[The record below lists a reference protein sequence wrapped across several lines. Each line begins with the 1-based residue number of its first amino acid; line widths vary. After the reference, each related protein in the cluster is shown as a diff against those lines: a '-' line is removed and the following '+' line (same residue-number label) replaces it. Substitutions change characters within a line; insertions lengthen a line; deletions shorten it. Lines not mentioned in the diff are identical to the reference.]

1 MVSGIFSYFYPMLK
15 KINLVIAL
23 SLALFFS
30 FAPVFAQTFKFNT
43 QPKGIRLPVQNIL
56 QIEQDTLGQIWFS
69 TTRGVVYSDGIQTF
83 ELPDSLVR
91 KFVYQI
97 SILKD
102 QDGVMWLYNA
112 SGVPSVFQGIKSGW
126 KEEYF
131 EEDLKADFSSKI
143 TFHTIG
149 KKKDKY
155 FFLDSGGHLLYW
167 KDGENVKHRVERDFL
182 KTGLLLSVSHLD
194 GKSLLFF
201 QKGTFLLDGFELK
214 PYQFRGVPLPSAP
227 FVVKKSPAGTYYFL
241 GDNYLAKGPAAEF
254 PTELIDQGFSTSDI
268 VLTPY
273 FSLDFYGEHVF
284 YHYNSHFRRYHPEG
298 GKPLDGNLSFL
309 FRTNY
314 IQALF
319 VDREGILWLGSA
331 RGLANTNNQLFQ
343 NFGSE
348 SARFLAEEFSAIMEL
363 SPGSFLLGFNNGLQL
378 MQGETVRTLYQDN
391 NPPSSPNR
399 RIVNFSKDSSGTVWF
414 AANWAGVGKY
424 HPKTGQITFFNPP
437 KGVNVSSVEVDGDS
451 LLITGPERIF
461 HASQRQIQS
470 GNYGKELTQEITSLL
485 DIPEI
490 YFRKTARLKNGKLIV
505 IRASRLENQ
514 YPIVDSDKYF
524 LAEGYSYLERSAGG
538 GILLGTEYG
547 LKIYREGYVGYHI
560 HAGKSVTNPVYGL
573 LEDTEGKI
581 WAGTDNGVFVLAN
594 DQLLHYNETNGLVGD
609 EVNRGALVKSE
620 AGKVFIGTQKGLS
633 IYSPEEKVAAF
644 GTPKAV
650 IRSVVI
656 GGEVVLGEESVSV
669 SYSQNSLQV
678 DFLTPGF
685 DQSRELWIHYRIV
698 NTGDEPW
705 QIIKD
710 PRNSQL
716 FFSNLPFG
724 KYHFELKASYNGEEF
739 SELVHSPQFEIL
751 APFYF
756 RPIFLILA
764 VLALIG
770 IGFLVGQWM
779 RQLQKLGLLQS
790 AVVKESKSKM
800 LAEKQFKNVWSTSQD
815 GMIMS
820 LGGKVILTVNPA
832 FAKLIGSTVLELEN
846 QPVSSLFADPE
857 TNMPY
862 IIELVKNL
870 KNLPGRG
877 MTMETSVAWKSS
889 TLDMEM
895 YTVLLEEDFNG
906 ESLILSVF
914 KDLTAQKG
922 VENRLKEAKEKAEE
936 ANKFK
941 SSLLSNLSHEIR
953 TPLNGII
960 GGTEHVMMTRSS
972 DNELMDQLEI
982 ILQSGERLL
991 ETINSLLDLAKI
1003 EANKMPVNPTET
1015 WIQSFLIL
1023 VLRPLD
1029 TLAQRKGLTLVRK
1042 FQGEDFLARVDRRFI
1057 EMILNNLVSNAVKY
1071 SDEGEILV
1079 EQLVEE
1085 GKLILQ
1091 ITDSGVGMSEEFQE
1105 KMFDPFEQESQ
1116 GNERLFEGT
1125 GLGLNI
1131 TKNLVHLL
1139 GGKIEVWSAKN
1150 QGTRVRVEIPLPQL

>member
-1 MVSGIFSYFYPMLK
+1 MLK
-15 KINLVIAL
+15 KINPVIFL
-23 SLALFFS
+23 SIALFFS
-30 FAPVFAQTFKFNT
+30 LPSVFAQSFKFNT
-43 QPKGIRLPVQNIL
+43 QPKGVRLPVQNIL
-56 QIEQDTLGQIWFS
+56 QIQQDTLGQIWFS

-97 SILKD
+97 NIHKD
-102 QDGVMWLYNA
+102 EDGIMWLYNA

-131 EEDLKADFSSKI
+131 EADLKADFSSRI
-143 TFHTIG
+143 TFHSVG
-149 KKKDKY
+149 KKKEKY
-155 FFLDSGGHLLYW
+155 FFLDSGGHLLHW
-167 KDGENVKHRVERDFL
+167 KDGEQVKHRVERDYSE
-182 KTGLLLSVSHLD
+182 TGLLLSVIDLD
-194 GKSLLFF
+194 GKRLLIF

-214 PYQFRGVPLPSAP
+214 PYQFRGVPLPSTP
-227 FVVKKSPAGTYYFL
+227 YLVKKSPAGTYYFL
-241 GDNYLAKGPAAEF
+241 GQNYLAKGPSAEF
-254 PTELIDQGFSTSDI
+254 PTELIDQNFSTSDI
-268 VLTPY
+268 VISPY

-284 YHYNSHFRRYHPEG
+284 YHYNSHFRRYHPET
-298 GKPLDGNLSFL
+298 GKPLEGDLSYL

-314 IQALF
+314 IQTLF

-348 SARFLAEEFSAIMEL
+348 SSRFLAEEFSAILEL
-363 SPGSFLLGFNNGLQL
+363 DPGVFILGFNNGLQL
-378 MQGETVRTLYQDN
+378 MQGETIRTLYKDN
-391 NPPSSPNR
+391 NPPGSPNR
-399 RIVNFSKDSSGTVWF
+399 RIVNFSKDKSSTIWF

-424 HPKTGQITFFNPP
+424 NPNTGQISFFNPP
-437 KGVNVSSVEVDGDS
+437 KGLNVSSVEVDGDS
-451 LLITGPERIF
+451 LLITGPDRIF
-461 HASQRQIQS
+461 HASQKAIQS
-470 GNYGKELTQEITSLL
+470 SNYGKELTQEITALL
-485 DIPEI
+485 DIPEL
-490 YFRKTARLKNGKLIV
+490 YFRKAARLKNGKLII

-514 YPIVDSDKYF
+514 YPIVSTEKYF
-524 LAEGYSYLERSAGG
+524 LAEGYSFLEREGG

-560 HAGKSVTNPVYGL
+560 HAGKSVINPVYTL
-573 LEDTEGKI
+573 LEDSEERI
-581 WAGTDNGVFVLAN
+581 WVGTDDGVFVLAK
-594 DQLLHYNETNGLVGD
+594 DQLLHYNEANGLVGD
-609 EVNRGALVKSE
+609 EVNRGALLKSE
-620 AGKVFIGTQKGLS
+620 DGRIFIGTQKGLS
-633 IYSPEEKVAAF
+633 VYSPDEKVAAF
-644 GTPKAV
+644 GAPKAV
-650 IRSVVI
+650 IRSI
-656 GGEVVLGEESVSV
+656 KLGGEVELGEESVSV

-685 DQSRELWIHYRIV
+685 DQSRELWIHYRLV

-724 KYHFELKASYNGEEF
+724 KYHFELKASYNGVEF
-739 SELVHSPQFEIL
+739 SEVVLSPQFEIL
-751 APFYF
+751 PPFYF

-790 AVVKESKSKM
+790 AVAKESKSKI
-800 LAEKQFKNVWSTSQD
+800 LAEKQFKNVWSASQD

-832 FAKLIGSTVLELEN
+832 FARLIGSSVLELEN
-846 QPVSSLFADPE
+846 QPVADLFADPE

-862 IIELVKNL
+862 IAELVKNL

-877 MTMETSVAWKSS
+877 ISLETSVAWKSS

-895 YTVLLEEDFNG
+895 HTVLLEEDFNG

-914 KDLTAQKG
+914 KDLTAQKA

-936 ANKFK
+936 ANRFK

-960 GGTEHVMMTRSS
+960 GGTEHVMMTRST
-972 DNELMDQLEI
+972 DHELMDQLEI

-1003 EANKMPVNPTET
+1003 EANKMPINYTET
-1015 WIQSFLIL
+1015 WIHAFLIL
-1023 VLRPLD
+1023 VLRPLE
-1029 TLAQRKGLTLVRK
+1029 TLAQRKGLTLVRR
-1042 FQGEDFLARVDRRFI
+1042 FQGEDFLARVDRRFM

-1071 SDEGEILV
+1071 SDEGEVLV
-1079 EQLVEE
+1079 EQLHED

-1091 ITDSGVGMSEEFQE
+1091 VIDSGVGMSEEFQE

-1139 GGKIEVWSAKN
+1139 GGNIEVWSAKN
-1150 QGTRVRVEIPLPQL
+1150 HGTRVRVEIPLHQL

>member
-15 KINLVIAL
+15 KINLVIGL
-23 SLALFFS
+23 SFALFFS
-30 FAPVFAQTFKFNT
+30 LASVFAQTFKFNT
-43 QPKGIRLPVQNIL
+43 QPKGVRLPVQNIL

-102 QDGVMWLYNA
+102 EDGVMWLYNA
-112 SGVPSVFQGIKSGW
+112 SGVPSVFQGVKSGW
-126 KEEYF
+126 EEEYF
-131 EEDLKADFSSKI
+131 EEDLKANFSNRI
-143 TFHTIG
+143 TFHSFG

-155 FFLDSGGHLLYW
+155 FFLDSGGNLLFW
-167 KDGENVKHRVERDFL
+167 KNGEQVKHRIERDYA
-182 KTGLLLSVSHLD
+182 KTGLLFSVLDLD
-194 GKSLLFF
+194 GKSLLIF
-201 QKGTFLLDGFELK
+201 QKGSFLLDDYELK
-214 PYQFRGVPLPSAP
+214 PYQFRGVPLPSSP
-227 FVVKKSPAGTYYFL
+227 YLVKKSPSGTYYFL
-241 GDNYLAKGPAAEF
+241 GQNYLAKGPAAEF
-254 PTELIDQGFSTSDI
+254 PTEIIDQDFSTSDI
-268 VLTPY
+268 VITPF
-273 FSLDFYGEHVF
+273 FSLAFNGEYV
-284 YHYNSHFRRYHPEG
+284 YYQYNSHFRRYHPKA
-298 GKPLDGNLSFL
+298 GKPLAGDLSFL

-314 IQALF
+314 IQTLF

-348 SARFLAEEFSAIMEL
+348 SSRFLAEEFSAIMEL
-363 SPGSFLLGFNNGLQL
+363 SPGNFILGFNNGLQL
-378 MQGETVRTLYQDN
+378 MEGSDIRTLYKDN
-391 NPPSSPNR
+391 NPPGSPNR
-399 RIVNFSKDSSGTVWF
+399 RIVNFSKDKSGAVWF
-414 AANWAGVGKY
+414 AANWAGVGKFN
-424 HPKTGQITFFNPP
+424 PKSGQISFFAPP
-437 KGVNVSSVEVDGDS
+437 KGLNISSVEVDGDS
-451 LLITGPERIF
+451 LLITSPYRVF
-461 HASQRQIQS
+461 HASQKQIQS

-485 DIPEI
+485 DIPEL
-490 YFRKTARLKNGKLIV
+490 YFRKAARLKNGKIIV

-514 YPIVDSDKYF
+514 YPIVATEKYF
-524 LAEGYSYLERSAGG
+524 LAEGYSFLEREGG

-547 LKIYREGYVGYHI
+547 LKIYREGYVGYQI

-573 LEDTEGKI
+573 LEDKEGRI
-581 WAGTDNGVFVLAN
+581 WAGTDNGVFVLAK
-594 DQLLHYNETNGLVGD
+594 DILLHYNEANGLVGD
-609 EVNRGALVKSE
+609 EVNRGALIKSE
-620 AGKVFIGTQKGLS
+620 EGKIFIGTQKGLS
-633 IYSPEEKVAAF
+633 IYSPKEEVAAF
-644 GTPKAV
+644 GAPKAV
-650 IRSVVI
+650 IRSAKL
-656 GGEVVLGEESVSV
+656 GGEVELGEESVSV
-669 SYSQNSLQV
+669 SYSQNTLEI

-685 DQSRELWIHYRIV
+685 DQSRELWIHYRLV
-698 NTGDEPW
+698 NTGEEPW

-724 KYHFELKASYNGEEF
+724 KYQFELKASYNGEEF
-739 SELVHSPQFEIL
+739 SEVVRSPQFEIKP
-751 APFYF
+751 PFYL
-756 RPIFLILA
+756 RPEFLILA
-764 VLALIG
+764 VLVLIG

-779 RQLQKLGLLQS
+779 RQIQKLGSLES
-790 AVVKESKSKM
+790 AVAKENKSKI
-800 LAEKQFKNVWSTSQD
+800 LAEKQFKNVWSASQD

-832 FAKLIGSTVLELEN
+832 FAKLIGSSVLELEN
-846 QPVSSLFADPE
+846 QPVASLFADPE
-857 TNMPY
+857 QSLPY
-862 IIELVKNL
+862 ISELVKNL
-870 KNLPGRG
+870 KDLPGRRV
-877 MTMETSVAWKSS
+877 TMETPVAWKSN

-906 ESLILSVF
+906 EALILSVF
-914 KDLTAQKG
+914 KDMTAQKA

-936 ANKFK
+936 ANRFK

-972 DNELMDQLEI
+972 DAELMDQLEI

-1003 EANKMPVNPTET
+1003 EANKMPINYTET
-1015 WIQSFLIL
+1015 WIQAFLIL
-1023 VLRPLD
+1023 VLRPLE
-1029 TLAQRKGLTLVRK
+1029 TLAQRKGLTLARR
-1042 FQGEDFLARVDRRFI
+1042 FQGEDFLAKVDRRFL

-1071 SDEGEILV
+1071 SDEGEVLV
-1079 EQLVEE
+1079 EQFQENGRLVFQV
-1085 GKLILQ
+1085 I
-1091 ITDSGVGMSEEFQE
+1091 DSGVGMSDEFQE

-1139 GGKIEVWSAKN
+1139 GGRIEVWSAKN
-1150 QGTRVRVEIPLPQL
+1150 QGTRVRVEIPLHQL